1 MTAGERPT
9 TAEPDERSLSAE
21 EADRIAA
28 SIRPSWEGFDELSN
42 PRGEARGSAHGAE
55 TGVPAAKQAEI
66 QGVPIVGVSDAR
78 REPAVASFAAAPAAT
93 AAAPAATGA
102 APGAPAAGV
111 LQAPPAG
118 ASGVSDTVIDGVPTI
133 AVGDEPKGVPAAE
146 AAPRDTGAA
155 AGGEQPSQAS
165 ALPPTDTQAAG
176 GAAGASAPE
185 GGPGKRGEY
194 PAPAG
199 KTRVGMG
206 EPDAMPSARAA
217 ELDAP
222 ASARAAE
229 PDAPASARAAE
240 PQARPAPAASP
251 LADDEPRSAR
261 ATRTRSRAA
270 HPAPGKADAAV
281 ATAARTDDHDP
292 IEIPVSSPNKTAL
305 RLGIAIVG
313 AAFLFFVGR
322 ALLAPGR
329 DDAGPEPGPTS
340 ASPAAEAPPTVPA
353 ATPVATSPATASP
366 SPAASVTEGGAT
378 TAPPPSASAPA
389 SSSAPAATP
398 PPAAAASSPAKATPA
413 APPPEPKAAPSAK
426 KPAPPAP
433 TQPGTSSTGGNKGGG
448 IIRDAPF

>member
-9 TAEPDERSLSAE
+9 TAEPEERSLSAE

-28 SIRPSWEGFDELSN
+28 SIRPSWEGFDELAN
-42 PRGEARGSAHGAE
+42 PRGEARGSAPGPE
-55 TGVPAAKQAEI
+55 TGAPAAKQAEI
-66 QGVPIVGVSDAR
+66 PAVPIVGVSDAR
-78 REPAVASFAAAPAAT
+78 HEPAVASFAAAPAA
-93 AAAPAATGA
+93 
-102 APGAPAAGV
+102 GV

-118 ASGVSDTVIDGVPTI
+118 TSGVSDTVIDGVPTI
-133 AVGDEPKGVPAAE
+133 AVGDEPKGAPAAE
-146 AAPRDTGAA
+146 AASRDASAA

-165 ALPPTDTQAAG
+165 ALPLTDTKAAG
-176 GAAGASAPE
+176 GAASASAPE

-194 PAPAG
+194 PVPAG

-206 EPDAMPSARAA
+206 APDDMPGAH
-217 ELDAP
+217 
-222 ASARAAE
+222 AAE
-229 PDAPASARAAE
+229 PDAPTDVRAAE
-240 PQARPAPAASP
+240 PQARPAPAPSP
-251 LADDEPRSAR
+251 LPDDEPRSAR
-261 ATRTRSRAA
+261 AARTRSRAA
-270 HPAPGKADAAV
+270 HPPAGKADAAA
-281 ATAARTDDHDP
+281 ATAARTEDHDP

-322 ALLAPGR
+322 ALIGPGR

-353 ATPVATSPATASP
+353 ATPVATAQPTASA

-389 SSSAPAATP
+389 SPPAPAATP
-398 PPAAAASSPAKATPA
+398 PSAAAAASSAAKTTPA
-413 APPPEPKAAPSAK
+413 APPPEPKATPPAK
-426 KPAPPAP
+426 KPAPAAP

>member
-9 TAEPDERSLSAE
+9 TAEPEERSLSAE

-28 SIRPSWEGFDELSN
+28 SIRPSWEGFDELAN
-42 PRGEARGSAHGAE
+42 PRGEARGSAPGPE
-55 TGVPAAKQAEI
+55 TGAPAAKQAEI
-66 QGVPIVGVSDAR
+66 PAVPIVGVSGAR
-78 REPAVASFAAAPAAT
+78 HEPAVASFAAAPAAT
-93 AAAPAATGA
+93 AAAPGATGA
-102 APGAPAAGV
+102 APRAPAAGV

-133 AVGDEPKGVPAAE
+133 AVGDEPKGAPAAE
-146 AAPRDTGAA
+146 AASRDAGAA

-165 ALPPTDTQAAG
+165 ALPLTDTDAAG
-176 GAAGASAPE
+176 GAASASAPE
-185 GGPGKRGEY
+185 GGPGKRGKY

-206 EPDAMPSARAA
+206 APDDMPGAH
-217 ELDAP
+217 
-222 ASARAAE
+222 AAE
-229 PDAPASARAAE
+229 PDAPTDVRAAE
-240 PQARPAPAASP
+240 PQARPAPAP
-251 LADDEPRSAR
+251 LPDDEPRSAR
-261 ATRTRSRAA
+261 AARTRSRAA
-270 HPAPGKADAAV
+270 HPAAGKADAAA
-281 ATAARTDDHDP
+281 ATAARTEDHDP

-322 ALLAPGR
+322 ALIGPGR

-353 ATPVATSPATASP
+353 ATPVATAQPTASA

-389 SSSAPAATP
+389 SPPAPAATP
-398 PPAAAASSPAKATPA
+398 PSAAAAASSAARTTPA
-413 APPPEPKAAPSAK
+413 APPPEPKATPPAK
-426 KPAPPAP
+426 KPAPAAP